1 MSTDKAPQDPKDQDE
16 VKKKLEDYLFEGAP
30 SIPQPAP
37 KAEKE
42 EEKKKPGA
50 ALPGTAGSGGAAS
63 GAVGSSGAGLG
74 GSSAAGAGWGH
85 AAALAVRGAASPVGA
100 SLRVGF
106 SGLTGKLG
114 AILLGKT
121 ALFTYAAAVVLG
133 VGAAVASRPPSSS
146 QSPVMRRIVADLRS
160 AIPVHRVTDDMQGM
174 SLAMLADAFKKEFG
188 AKGAE
193 GKAGVGVEPGAAASE
208 ESGSQGAGGEARGDS
223 PGVLADGEATDDEGR
238 RVVQPRLQSSRLGTA
253 GSFGSKDIFA
263 KGSAPRFG
271 DGVDRGKLIEFQ
283 RPAASKAAGGR
294 LTAAR
299 PAGSSYARVKGLD
312 KNSRAL
318 AQLRGMKTYNP
329 ALRAGGTRA
338 TEANREAAISQFEGS
353 TLEGAGAAPVMPG
366 EDATAQVPATPGGV
380 GGGSSGASSSD
391 IADITQCTDQQYWDG
406 SGCKSIYTADP
417 GANVTPW
424 QDKSDQARDLILA
437 GAILGLLAGI
447 LYSFKDAK
455 PYGAIFEILAYICL
469 IACIACAIA
478 AIVLGYQI
486 NQMGGS
492 PQGTLDII
500 AGIAVIIGALLAMFS
515 KKYDTYGYVILAI
528 IGIYEL
534 VSMML

>member
-1 MSTDKAPQDPKDQDE
+1 MSPDKAPQDPKDQDE
-16 VKKKLEDYLFEGAP
+16 VKKKLEDYLFERAP
-30 SIPQPAP
+30 SIPRPAP
-37 KAEKE
+37 KAEKAE
-42 EEKKKPGA
+42 ERKKPGA

-106 SGLTGKLG
+106 SGLSGKLG

-208 ESGSQGAGGEARGDS
+208 ESGSQGAGGEAHGGS
-223 PGVLADGEATDDEGR
+223 PGVLAGGEEADDEGR
-238 RVVQPRLQSSRLGTA
+238 QFAQPRLQSSRLGAA

-271 DGVDRGKLIEFQ
+271 DGVDRSKLLEFQ
-283 RPAASKAAGGR
+283 RPAAAKAAGGR

-299 PAGSSYARVKGLD
+299 PAGSPYARVKGLD

-329 ALRAGGTRA
+329 SLRAGGARA

-380 GGGSSGASSSD
+380 GGSSGAAPSD
-391 IADITQCTDQQYWDG
+391 VQDITRCTDQQYWDG
-406 SGCKSIYTADP
+406 GACKSIYTTDP
-417 GANVTPW
+417 GTNVTPW
-424 QDKSDQARDLILA
+424 QDKADQARDLILA

-492 PQGTLDII
+492 PQGTIDMV
-500 AGIAVIIGALLAMFS
+500 AGAAVIIAALLAMFS
-515 KKYDTYGYVILAI
+515 KEYDTYGYVILAI
-528 IGIYEL
+528 AFICEL